1 MKFNLKFL
9 VIRFSSIGDIVLT
22 TSLLKSI
29 KTTYKNVEI
38 HYLTLDKF
46 SSILEI
52 HPNIDR
58 IIVLNS
64 DSGSTE
70 LMQLNRYIKLSEYD
84 KVFDLHGSIRS
95 RIVTLGLSKITTRV
109 KKPRISRFFL
119 YQFHVNMFPKGYSSQ
134 VMYHQCLQNYD
145 MDSMPD
151 TLLVVSKVEKRFA
164 RSILKEIEIDSNFIV
179 MVPGAAWPQKQWQVE
194 KYNNVINEI
203 NRLTNKKIIMLGTKN
218 DEICKHI
225 SLMNDSVVDY
235 SGKTDLRQAMA
246 VISLSDSVFG
256 SDTGLLHIAEALGKH
271 VSIILG
277 PTSTDTGGGV
287 SLKESTN
294 IEKDIWCRPCSQNGK
309 QKCYRTRQYCM
320 ELISTDMVTNSVI
333 ERA

>member
-46 SSILEI
+46 SSMLEI

-70 LMQLNRYIKLSEYD
+70 LMQLNRYIKSSDYD

-95 RIVTLGLSKITTRV
+95 RIVTLGLSKITTRA
-109 KKPRISRFFL
+109 KKPRIPRFFL
-119 YQFHVNMFPKGYSSQ
+119 YQFHVNMFPKGYSAL
-134 VMYHQCLQNYD
+134 VMYHQCLPGYN
-145 MDSMPD
+145 MDSIPD

-164 RSILKEIEIDSNFIV
+164 RSILKKIEIDSNFIV

-218 DEICKHI
+218 DKICKHI

-235 SGKTDLRQAMA
+235 SGK
-246 VISLSDSVFG
+246 
-256 SDTGLLHIAEALGKH
+256 
-271 VSIILG
+271 
-277 PTSTDTGGGV
+277 
-287 SLKESTN
+287 
-294 IEKDIWCRPCSQNGK
+294 
-309 QKCYRTRQYCM
+309 
-320 ELISTDMVTNSVI
+320 LI
-333 ERA
+333 

>member
-119 YQFHVNMFPKGYSSQ
+119 YQFHINMFPKKYSAQ
-134 VMYHQCLQNYD
+134 VMYHQCIQGYD
-145 MDSMPD
+145 MASIPD

-164 RSILKEIEIDSNFIV
+164 KSILKEIGIDSNFIV
-179 MVPGAAWPQKQWQVE
+179 LVPGAAWPQKQWQVE

-218 DEICKHI
+218 DEICKDI
-225 SLMNDSVVDY
+225 SLINDSVVDY
-235 SGKTDLRQAMA
+235 SGKTGLRQAMA

-271 VSIILG
+271 VSMILG
-277 PTSTDTGGGV
+277 PTSTETGGGV
-287 SLKESTN
+287 SLKDSTN
-294 IEKDIWCRPCSQNGK
+294 IETDIWCRPCSQNGK
-309 QKCYRTRQYCM
+309 KKCYRTRQYCI

>member
-46 SSILEI
+46 SPMLEMQ
-52 HPNIDR
+52 PNIDR
-58 IIVLNS
+58 IIALNS
-64 DSGSTE
+64 DSGATE
-70 LMQLNRYIKLSEYD
+70 MMQLNRYIKSSEYD

-95 RIVTLGLSKITTRV
+95 RIVTFGLSKITTRV

-134 VMYHQCLQNYD
+134 VMYHQCLQDYD
-145 MDSMPD
+145 MDSTPD
-151 TLLVVSKVEKRFA
+151 TLLIVSNAEKRLA
-164 RSILKEIEIDSNFIV
+164 WSILKEIDIDSNFIV
-179 MVPGAAWPQKQWQVE
+179 MVPGAAWTQKQWQAE
-194 KYNNVINEI
+194 KYNNVINELS
-203 NRLTNKKIIMLGTKN
+203 RLKNKKIIMLGTKN
-218 DEICKHI
+218 DKICKDI
-225 SLMNDSVVDY
+225 SLINDSVVDY
-235 SGKTDLRQAMA
+235 SGKTDLRKAMA
-246 VISLSDSVFG
+246 IISLSDSVFG
-256 SDTGLLHIAEALGKH
+256 SDTGLLHMAEALGKH
-271 VSIILG
+271 VSMILG
-277 PTSTDTGGGV
+277 PTSTNTGGGV

-294 IEKDIWCRPCSQNGK
+294 IETDIWCRPCSQNGK

>member
-46 SSILEI
+46 SPMLEMQ
-52 HPNIDR
+52 PNIDR
-58 IIVLNS
+58 IIALNS
-64 DSGSTE
+64 DSGATE
-70 LMQLNRYIKLSEYD
+70 MMQLNRYIKSSEYD

-109 KKPRISRFFL
+109 KKPRIPRFFL

-134 VMYHQCLQNYD
+134 VMYHQCLQDYD
-145 MDSMPD
+145 MDSTPD
-151 TLLVVSKVEKRFA
+151 TLLIVSNAEKRFA
-164 RSILKEIEIDSNFIV
+164 RSILKEVKIESNFIV
-179 MVPGAAWPQKQWQVE
+179 MVPGAAWPQKQWQVK
-194 KYNNVINEI
+194 KYNNVVNEL
-203 NRLTNKKIIMLGTKN
+203 NRLTNKRIIMLGTEN
-218 DEICKHI
+218 DEICKDI
-225 SLMNDSVVDY
+225 SSVNDCIVDY
-235 SGKTDLRQAMA
+235 SGKSDLRMAMA
-246 VISLSDSVFG
+246 IISLADSVFG
-256 SDTGLLHIAEALGKH
+256 SDTGLLHISEALGKH
-271 VSIILG
+271 VSMILG
-277 PTSTDTGGGV
+277 PTSTETGGGV
-287 SLKESTN
+287 SLKESIN
-294 IEKDIWCRPCSQNGK
+294 IETDIWCRPCSQNGK
-309 QKCYRTRQYCM
+309 QKCYRTSQYCM

>member
-46 SSILEI
+46 SSMLEMQ
-52 HPNIDR
+52 PNIDR

-64 DSGSTE
+64 DSGATE
-70 LMQLNRYIKLSEYD
+70 MMQLNRYIKSSEYD

-134 VMYHQCLQNYD
+134 VMYHQCLQDYD
-145 MDSMPD
+145 MDSTPD
-151 TLLVVSKVEKRFA
+151 TLLIVSNAEKRLA
-164 RSILKEIEIDSNFIV
+164 WSILKEIDIDSNFIV
-179 MVPGAAWPQKQWQVE
+179 MVPGAAWTQKQWQAE
-194 KYNNVINEI
+194 KYNNVINELS
-203 NRLTNKKIIMLGTKN
+203 RLTNKKIIMLGTKN
-218 DEICKHI
+218 DKICKDI
-225 SLMNDSVVDY
+225 SLINDSVVDY
-235 SGKTDLRQAMA
+235 SGKTDLRKAMA
-246 VISLSDSVFG
+246 IISLSDSVFG
-256 SDTGLLHIAEALGKH
+256 SDTGLLHMAEALGKH
-271 VSIILG
+271 VSMILG
-277 PTSTDTGGGV
+277 PTSTETGGGV
-287 SLKESTN
+287 SLKESIN
-294 IEKDIWCRPCSQNGK
+294 IETDIWCRPCSQNGK

>member
-46 SSILEI
+46 SSMLEI

-145 MDSMPD
+145 MDSTPD
-151 TLLVVSKVEKRFA
+151 TLLIVSNAEKRLA
-164 RSILKEIEIDSNFIV
+164 WSILKEIDIDSNFIV
-179 MVPGAAWPQKQWQVE
+179 MVPGAAWTQKQWQAE
-194 KYNNVINEI
+194 KYNNVINELS
-203 NRLTNKKIIMLGTKN
+203 RLTNKKIIMLGTKN
-218 DEICKHI
+218 DKICKHI

-271 VSIILG
+271 VSMILG
-277 PTSTDTGGGV
+277 PTSTETGGGV
-287 SLKESTN
+287 SLKESIN
-294 IEKDIWCRPCSQNGK
+294 IETNIWCRPCSQNGK

>member
-46 SSILEI
+46 SSMLEI

-145 MDSMPD
+145 MDSTPD

-218 DEICKHI
+218 DKICKDI
-225 SLMNDSVVDY
+225 SLINDSVVDY
-235 SGKTDLRQAMA
+235 SGKTDLRKAMA

-271 VSIILG
+271 VSMILG
-277 PTSTDTGGGV
+277 PTSTETGGGV
-287 SLKESTN
+287 SLKESIN

-309 QKCYRTRQYCM
+309 EKCYRTRQYCM

>member
-46 SSILEI
+46 SSMLEMQ
-52 HPNIDR
+52 PNIDR
-58 IIVLNS
+58 IIALNN
-64 DSGSTE
+64 DSKITE

-134 VMYHQCLQNYD
+134 VMYHQCLQDYD
-145 MDSMPD
+145 MDSTPD
-151 TLLVVSKVEKRFA
+151 TLLIVSNAEKRLA
-164 RSILKEIEIDSNFIV
+164 WSILKEIDIDSNFIV
-179 MVPGAAWPQKQWQVE
+179 MVPGAAWTQKQWQAE
-194 KYNNVINEI
+194 KYNNVINELS
-203 NRLTNKKIIMLGTKN
+203 RLTNKKIIMLGTKN
-218 DEICKHI
+218 DKICKDI
-225 SLMNDSVVDY
+225 SLINDSVVVY
-235 SGKTDLRQAMA
+235 SGKTDLRKAMA
-246 VISLSDSVFG
+246 IISLSDSVFG
-256 SDTGLLHIAEALGKH
+256 SDTGLLHMAEALGKH
-271 VSIILG
+271 VSMILG
-277 PTSTDTGGGV
+277 PTSTETGGGV
-287 SLKESTN
+287 SLKESIN
-294 IEKDIWCRPCSQNGK
+294 IETDIWCRPCSQNGK

>member
-46 SSILEI
+46 SPMLEMQ
-52 HPNIDR
+52 PNIDR

-64 DSGSTE
+64 DSGATE
-70 LMQLNRYIKLSEYD
+70 MMQLNRYIKSSEYD

-95 RIVTLGLSKITTRV
+95 RIVTLGLSEITTRV
-109 KKPRISRFFL
+109 KKPRIPRFFL
-119 YQFHVNMFPKGYSSQ
+119 YQFHINMFPKGYSSQ
-134 VMYHQCLQNYD
+134 VMYHQCLQDYD
-145 MDSMPD
+145 MDSTPD
-151 TLLVVSKVEKRFA
+151 TLLIVSNAEKRLA
-164 RSILKEIEIDSNFIV
+164 WSILKEIDIDSNFIV
-179 MVPGAAWPQKQWQVE
+179 MVPGAAWTQKQWQAE
-194 KYNNVINEI
+194 KYNNVINELS
-203 NRLTNKKIIMLGTKN
+203 RLTNKKIIMLGTKN
-218 DEICKHI
+218 DKICKDI
-225 SLMNDSVVDY
+225 SLINDSVVDY
-235 SGKTDLRQAMA
+235 SGKTDLRKAMA
-246 VISLSDSVFG
+246 IISLSDSVFG
-256 SDTGLLHIAEALGKH
+256 SDTGLLHMAEALGKH
-271 VSIILG
+271 VSMILG
-277 PTSTDTGGGV
+277 PTSTNTGGGV

-294 IEKDIWCRPCSQNGK
+294 IETDIWCRPCSQNGK

-320 ELISTDMVTNSVI
+320 ERISTDMVTNSVI

>member
-46 SSILEI
+46 SPMLEMQ
-52 HPNIDR
+52 PNIDR
-58 IIVLNS
+58 IIALNS
-64 DSGSTE
+64 DSGATE
-70 LMQLNRYIKLSEYD
+70 MMQLNRYIKSSEYD

-95 RIVTLGLSKITTRV
+95 RIVTFGLSKITTRV

-134 VMYHQCLQNYD
+134 VMYHQCLQDYD
-145 MDSMPD
+145 MDSTPD
-151 TLLVVSKVEKRFA
+151 TLLIVSNAEKRLA
-164 RSILKEIEIDSNFIV
+164 WSILKEIDIDSNFIV
-179 MVPGAAWPQKQWQVE
+179 MVPGAAWTQKQWQAE
-194 KYNNVINEI
+194 KYNNVINELS
-203 NRLTNKKIIMLGTKN
+203 RLTNKKIIMLGTKN
-218 DEICKHI
+218 DKICKDI
-225 SLMNDSVVDY
+225 SLINDSVVDY
-235 SGKTDLRQAMA
+235 SGKTDLRKAMA
-246 VISLSDSVFG
+246 IISLSDSVFG
-256 SDTGLLHIAEALGKH
+256 SDTGLLHMAEALGKH
-271 VSIILG
+271 VSMILG
-277 PTSTDTGGGV
+277 PTSTNTGGGV

-294 IEKDIWCRPCSQNGK
+294 IETDIWCRPCSQNGK

-320 ELISTDMVTNSVI
+320 ERISTDMVTNSVI

>member
-46 SSILEI
+46 SSMLEI

-119 YQFHVNMFPKGYSSQ
+119 YQFHVNMFPIGYSSQ
-134 VMYHQCLQNYD
+134 VMYHQCLQDY
-145 MDSMPD
+145 
-151 TLLVVSKVEKRFA
+151 LLFY
-164 RSILKEIEIDSNFIV
+164 L
-179 MVPGAAWPQKQWQVE
+179 
-194 KYNNVINEI
+194 
-203 NRLTNKKIIMLGTKN
+203 
-218 DEICKHI
+218 
-225 SLMNDSVVDY
+225 
-235 SGKTDLRQAMA
+235 
-246 VISLSDSVFG
+246 
-256 SDTGLLHIAEALGKH
+256 
-271 VSIILG
+271 
-277 PTSTDTGGGV
+277 
-287 SLKESTN
+287 
-294 IEKDIWCRPCSQNGK
+294 
-309 QKCYRTRQYCM
+309 
-320 ELISTDMVTNSVI
+320 
-333 ERA
+333 

>member
-46 SSILEI
+46 SSMLEI

-119 YQFHVNMFPKGYSSQ
+119 YQFHINMFPKKYSTQ
-134 VMYHQCLQNYD
+134 AMYHQCLQDYD
-145 MDSMPD
+145 MASIPD

-164 RSILKEIEIDSNFIV
+164 RSILKKIEIDSNFIV

-194 KYNNVINEI
+194 QYNNVINEI

-218 DEICKHI
+218 DKICKHI

-271 VSIILG
+271 VSMILG
-277 PTSTDTGGGV
+277 PTSTETGGGV
-287 SLKESTN
+287 SLKESIN
-294 IEKDIWCRPCSQNGK
+294 IETNIWCRPCSQNGK

>member
-46 SSILEI
+46 SSMLEMQ
-52 HPNIDR
+52 PNIDR

-64 DSGSTE
+64 DSGATE
-70 LMQLNRYIKLSEYD
+70 MMQLNRYIKSSEYD

-134 VMYHQCLQNYD
+134 VMYHQCLQDYD
-145 MDSMPD
+145 MDSTPD
-151 TLLVVSKVEKRFA
+151 TLLIVSNAEKRLA
-164 RSILKEIEIDSNFIV
+164 RSILKEIDIDSNFIV
-179 MVPGAAWPQKQWQVE
+179 MVPGAAWSQKQWQVE
-194 KYNNVINEI
+194 KYNNVINEL

-218 DEICKHI
+218 DKICKDI
-225 SLMNDSVVDY
+225 SLINDRVVDY
-235 SGKTDLRQAMA
+235 SGKTDLRKAMA

-271 VSIILG
+271 VSMILG
-277 PTSTDTGGGV
+277 PTSTETGGGV
-287 SLKESTN
+287 SLKESIN
-294 IEKDIWCRPCSQNGK
+294 IETNIWCRPCSQNGK